1 MNDGDMTKS
10 VIVCIFERMLESN
23 EICIQRVD
31 AAKGLGFSV
40 QSTWKPYP
48 QLYNQQHKQKDPL
61 P

>member
-1 MNDGDMTKS
+1 MQQRLMNDGDMTKS

-40 QSTWKPYP
+40 QST
-48 QLYNQQHKQKDPL
+48 
-61 P
+61 